1 MINTV
6 QFQVYVIGAIEAAR
20 KKVDGVRHWY
30 IRAILVSH
38 DIDLDCV

>member
-20 KKVDGVRHWY
+20 KKVDGVRH
-30 IRAILVSH
+30 
-38 DIDLDCV
+38 